1 MDETVC
7 EKLEELAM
15 VIIANSGAA
24 RSGAFE
30 ALNEARNGKYESAEA
45 FMKNAE
51 ESMQKAHEA
60 HRVLLQMDASGQVT
74 QTGILL
80 CHSQDHLMGS
90 ALAKDL
96 ISEMILMYR
105 EMRQGG

>member
-15 VIIANSGAA
+15 VIIANSGA
-24 RSGAFE
+24 

-80 CHSQDHLMGS
+80 CHAQDHLMGS